1 MMNTGSMSVQQ
12 YPYRAVPVGR
22 TTGRVGLTAHSAI
35 SQPTVLL
42 AGVLSGV
49 ISQLLLLGDYD
60 ES

>member
-1 MMNTGSMSVQQ
+1 MSGQP